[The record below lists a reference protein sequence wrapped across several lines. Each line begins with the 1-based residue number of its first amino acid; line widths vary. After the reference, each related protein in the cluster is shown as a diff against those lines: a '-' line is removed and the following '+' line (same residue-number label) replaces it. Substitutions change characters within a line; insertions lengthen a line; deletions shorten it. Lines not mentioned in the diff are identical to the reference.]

1 MAEAETEPSYIDYEA
16 FASPDFDAPSFANAL
31 VLSTNDA
38 NDTSLDLSTPLSR
51 VLFDVQEIDTHI
63 DSLTTSSA
71 LPLLNHTST
80 RAKASTHLLDT
91 LESQVQ
97 GLQQAYTRL
106 HQDVVERYEQAD
118 QVRLTAERLASTL
131 RLARAVARCLQ
142 LGRTL
147 EGHMAD
153 SDKPREGHRAL
164 APATRGLLAL
174 RQTLSPDNVAEARL
188 LSRVNAITTLR
199 SELVDPAERSLLAKA
214 QQSIRE
220 FSMSTLT
227 GSSGGAATIFAQ
239 HDDTRARTLAALHTL
254 YLLSPVK
261 FPPKS
266 AAPRSVTFN
275 PTFLVSALQSYLQTS
290 LTASA
295 TSLARALATLPT
307 LDRTLLDI
315 SARCQNIVALES
327 LLSTSKPPMHPLLP
341 TSSDASSPAPL
352 EGPATFLG
360 PLLAALDTSSLPSY
374 FWRSLAS
381 SLAPRVQEIVARGG
395 VTARTLKSNRDKV
408 REAVRECVHR
418 GSQLPSSAG
427 AKKVVENWERE
438 AAVMVGSI
446 VGALGR

>member
-1 MAEAETEPSYIDYEA
+1 MTAVEPEASYIDYEA

-38 NDTSLDLSTPLSR
+38 NDTCLDLSTPLSR
-51 VLFDVQEIDTHI
+51 VLFDVQEVDTHI

-71 LPLLNHTST
+71 LPLLKHTST
-80 RAKASTHLLDT
+80 RADASTHLLDT

-118 QVRLTAERLASTL
+118 QVRLTADRLASTL
-131 RLARAVARCLQ
+131 RLARTVSRCLQ

-147 EGHMAD
+147 EGAMTD
-153 SDKPREGHRAL
+153 TDKPREGHRSL
-164 APATRGLLAL
+164 ASAARTVLLL
-174 RQTLSPDNVAEARL
+174 RQTLSPDDVAEARML
-188 LSRVNAITTLR
+188 ARVKAIITLR
-199 SELVDPAERSLLAKA
+199 TELLEPAERSLLTRA
-214 QQSIRE
+214 QQSVRE

-227 GSSGGAATIFAQ
+227 GSSGGAVSVFAQ

-254 YLLSPVK
+254 YLLSPVH
-261 FPPKS
+261 PP
-266 AAPRSVTFN
+266 PRSSDIQGVTFN
-275 PTFLVSALQSYLQTS
+275 PTILVSALQSYLQTS

-295 TSLARALATLPT
+295 TALARALATLPT

-327 LLSTSKPPMHPLLP
+327 LLSTAKPPTHPLLP
-341 TSSDASSPAPL
+341 VAPNSNTRASLEAPV
-352 EGPATFLG
+352 TFLG

-381 SLAPRVQEIVARGG
+381 SLAPRVQEIIARGG
-395 VTARTLKSNRDKV
+395 VSARTLKTNRDKV
-408 REAVRECVHR
+408 RDAVKECVHK
-418 GSQLPSSAG
+418 GSQLPSSTG
-427 AKKVVENWERE
+427 SKKVVGNWERE

-446 VGALGR
+446 IGALGR